1 MHCVSLFALKTFQ
14 LPASLKK
21 DASSDGWVVGGVAS
35 SFHRDLDGEA
45 IAPQA
50 IADAIPEFM
59 AQRGADNIIG
69 GPIRLHHDFWTRF
82 LQQAIEAL
90 RLPVEDQMNLVAAIA
105 LPLGRVTKI
114 WVDNQGTTHWKGL
127 LSAANP
133 IARIVWNMLREKMIH
148 LGVSLGGKIFDTKPG
163 GRDRMGRPCTLIT
176 AVRLDELSVTDN
188 PALRLTQGEDTGA
201 YISALAKSV
210 RTSLAINATRP
221 MTKLKPK
228 SKKPDVAAFLR
239 KAIQAAPRQANG
251 GGELGSM
258 GVSRD
263 LNQPKTVSQKGTQS
277 IQLDGNPVTTGIGSK
292 GTKLNKPAGKPG
304 NEPKTD
310 VASMTVEGFCRAL
323 DKCGASEKQMKD
335 PKTMALKKAMMSDP
349 EMISTMSEGAYGL
362 TQVADYPPD
371 ILVNFVRFLQ
381 KLAQFATDLPGMN
394 DWAADGT
401 AAAMSGDLYKAL
413 GDFREAMPKELMA
426 KPIRPEG
433 FPKIGTQEIV
443 FPQQYGLVR

>member
-1 MHCVSLFALKTFQ
+1 MHCVSLFAFLPKLKTFQ

-59 AQRGADNIIG
+59 AQRGADGIIG

-90 RLPVEDQMNLVAAIA
+90 RLPVDEQMNLVAAIA

-114 WVDNQGTTHWKGL
+114 WVDNQGTTHWKGI

-148 LGVSLGGKIFDTKPG
+148 LGVSLGGKIFDTKSG
-163 GRDRMGRPCTLIT
+163 GRDRLGRPCTLIT

-210 RTSLAINATRP
+210 KTSLAINANRT
-221 MTKLKPK
+221 MKTKLKPK
-228 SKKPDVAAFLR
+228 KPDVTAFLR
-239 KAIQAAPRQANG
+239 KAIG
-251 GGELGSM
+251 GAGDIGSM
-258 GVSRD
+258 GMNRD
-263 LNQPKTVSQKGTQS
+263 LSEPKSVSPKGKQN
-277 IQLDGNPVTTGIGSK
+277 IQMDGNPVTTGMGSK
-292 GTKLNKPAGKPG
+292 GVKLNKPAGKPG

-310 VASMTVEGFCRAL
+310 VGSMTVEGFCRAL
-323 DKCGASEKQMKD
+323 DKCGASEKEMKD
-335 PKTMALKKAMMSDP
+335 PKAMALKKAMLTDP
-349 EMISTMSEGAYGL
+349 EMISAMSEGAYGL

-371 ILVNFVRFLQ
+371 MLVNFVRFLQ
-381 KLAQFATDLPGMN
+381 KLAQFATDLPGMS
-394 DWAADGT
+394 DWASEGT

-433 FPKIGTQEIV
+433 SPKIGTQEIV